1 MGGERFLAEIKT
13 TANLQHPHI
22 LPLFDSGVADGFL
35 FYVMPHI
42 EGESLRECIDR
53 EKQLGVDDAVAI
65 SQKVARERLTPRQG
79 DQLSATEADHDACRD
94 PNLVTVH
101 KTHSFIAGKE
111 SAPVALHPRGQSVG

>member
-1 MGGERFLAEIKT
+1 MVKLGQLGHERGETPSSEWLAFT
-13 TANLQHPHI
+13 PHV
-22 LPLFDSGVADGFL
+22 G
-35 FYVMPHI
+35 MPFV
-42 EGESLRECIDR
+42 EGESLRERIDR

-101 KTHSFIAGKE
+101 STQSFIGGKV
-111 SAPVALHPRGQSVG
+111 SAPVALHPRGQLT

>member
-1 MGGERFLAEIKT
+1 
-13 TANLQHPHI
+13 
-22 LPLFDSGVADGFL
+22 
-35 FYVMPHI
+35 MPHI
-42 EGESLRECIDR
+42 EGESLRERIDR

-79 DQLSATEADHDACRD
+79 DQLSATEADHDARRD

-101 KTHSFIAGKE
+101 STQSFIGGKV